1 MNART
6 LAIVAVVTLAA
17 LAAAIG
23 LNHTRKPATEL
34 RSEPL
39 VPGLKDEVNA
49 ISKLSLIGAGNAP
62 LVVLERKDA
71 GWVVAN
77 RDGYPADS
85 GKLRE
90 FVLKLA
96 DATVLEPKTASQDR
110 YPAIGVEDVAA
121 ADAKGVRVEIDGPKT
136 PVRLIVGTFNGAG
149 GGGTFVRRAD
159 EAQSFL
165 ASGTLTPEKNPT
177 EWLSRDLVDVPA
189 AQIAEVTIEKA
200 GKTLRVFKQ
209 DAAEENFRIADLPK
223 GREAS
228 SPAAANP
235 LASGLAGLR
244 IDGARPA
251 SAAAAPA
258 SAVKARYA
266 AFDGRVV
273 EVTAWQADGKHYAQ
287 FAASLD
293 EARADAHAEAAQA
306 QAKAAQPA
314 PADAAAAEGQ
324 PAADAERAAG
334 DSAAAAADA
343 APDRAARLAAVRTE
357 VEALQRRFAGWA
369 FEIPAHKYASFDK
382 SIDDLLKPADAKPA
396 KK

>member
-1 MNART
+1 MNGKT
-6 LAIVAVVTLAA
+6 LGIVAVVTLAA

-49 ISKLSLIGAGNAP
+49 ITKLSVIGAGDAP
-62 LVVLERKDA
+62 LVVLERKDG

-96 DATVLEPKTASQDR
+96 DATVLEPKTANADR
-110 YPAIGVEDVAA
+110 YPAIGVEDVGTAG
-121 ADAKGVRVEIDGPKT
+121 AKGVRVEIDGPKT

-177 EWLSRDLVDVPA
+177 EWLSRDLADIPA
-189 AQIAEVTIEKA
+189 AQIAEVTIDKA

-223 GREAS
+223 GREPS

-251 SAAAAPA
+251 SASAAPE
-258 SAVKARYA
+258 SALKARYA

-273 EVTAWQADGKHYAQ
+273 EVTAWPADGKHYAQ

-306 QAKAAQPA
+306 QAKPAQPTTPTDA
-314 PADAAAAEGQ
+314 PKPEGE
-324 PAADAERAAG
+324 PAADASSDAATP
-334 DSAAAAADA
+334 AAAAVA
-343 APDRAARLAAVRTE
+343 DRATRLAAVRSE
-357 VEALQRRFAGWA
+357 VEALQSRFSGWT

-382 SIDDLLKPADAKPA
+382 SIDDLLKPVDAKPA
-396 KK
+396 RK

>member
-1 MNART
+1 MNAKT
-6 LAIVAVVTLAA
+6 LGIVAVVTLAA

-49 ISKLSLIGAGNAP
+49 ITKLSVIGAGNAP

-96 DATVLEPKTASQDR
+96 DATVLEPKTANPDR
-110 YPAIGVEDVAA
+110 YPAIGVEDVGAA
-121 ADAKGVRVEIDGPKT
+121 GAKGVRVEIDGPKT

-177 EWLSRDLVDVPA
+177 EWLSRDLADVPA
-189 AQIAEVTIEKA
+189 AQIAEVTIDKA
-200 GKTLRVFKQ
+200 GKTLRVFKD

-223 GREAS
+223 GREPS

-251 SAAAAPA
+251 AAAAAPD
-258 SAVKARYA
+258 SALKARYV

-306 QAKAAQPA
+306 QAKPAQQ
-314 PADAAAAEGQ
+314 ADAAKPEGE
-324 PAADAERAAG
+324 PAADAKRAAG
-334 DSAAAAADA
+334 DAAAPAADA
-343 APDRAARLAAVRTE
+343 APDRAARLTAVRTE
-357 VEALQRRFAGWA
+357 VETLQRRFAGWT
-369 FEIPAHKYASFDK
+369 FELPAHKYASFDK

-396 KK
+396 RK

>member
-1 MNART
+1 MNAKT
-6 LAIVAVVTLAA
+6 LGIVAVVTLAA

-49 ISKLSLIGAGNAP
+49 ITKLSVIGAGNAP

-96 DATVLEPKTASQDR
+96 DATVLEPKTANPDR
-110 YPAIGVEDVAA
+110 YPAIGVEDVGAA
-121 ADAKGVRVEIDGPKT
+121 GAKGVRVEIDGPKT
-136 PVRLIVGTFNGAG
+136 PVRLIVGTFNGA

-177 EWLSRDLVDVPA
+177 EWLSRDLADVPA
-189 AQIAEVTIEKA
+189 AQIAEVTIDKA
-200 GKTLRVFKQ
+200 GKTLRVFKD

-223 GREAS
+223 GREPS

-251 SAAAAPA
+251 AAAAAPD
-258 SAVKARYA
+258 SALKARYV

-293 EARADAHAEAAQA
+293 EARADAQAEAAQA
-306 QAKAAQPA
+306 QAKPAQ
-314 PADAAAAEGQ
+314 PADAAKPEGE
-324 PAADAERAAG
+324 PAADAKRAAG
-334 DSAAAAADA
+334 DAATSAADA

-357 VEALQRRFAGWA
+357 VETLQRRFAGWT

-396 KK
+396 RK

>member
-1 MNART
+1 MNAKT
-6 LAIVAVVTLAA
+6 LGIVAVVTLAA

-49 ISKLSLIGAGNAP
+49 ITKLSVIGAGNAP
-62 LVVLERKDA
+62 LVVLERKDG

-96 DATVLEPKTASQDR
+96 DATVLEPKTASADR
-110 YPAIGVEDVAA
+110 YPAIGVEDVGAA
-121 ADAKGVRVEIDGPKT
+121 GAKGVRVEIDGPKT

-177 EWLSRDLVDVPA
+177 EWLSRDLADVPA
-189 AQIAEVTIEKA
+189 AQIAEVTIDKA

-223 GREAS
+223 GREPS

-244 IDGARPA
+244 IDGARPVA
-251 SAAAAPA
+251 AAAAPE
-258 SAVKARYA
+258 SAIKARYV

-273 EVTAWQADGKHYAQ
+273 DVTAWSADGKHYAQ

-293 EARADAHAEAAQA
+293 EARAQAHAEAAQA
-306 QAKAAQPA
+306 QVKPAQPA
-314 PADAAAAEGQ
+314 AAATPEGQ
-324 PAADAERAAG
+324 PAADAKTAG
-334 DSAAAAADA
+334 GDAAAPAADP
-343 APDRAARLAAVRTE
+343 APDRATRLAAVKAE
-357 VEALQRRFAGWA
+357 VETLQRRFAGWT
-369 FEIPAHKYASFDK
+369 FEIPAHKYASLDK
-382 SIDDLLKPADAKPA
+382 SIDDLLEPAAPKPARK
-396 KK
+396 

>member
-1 MNART
+1 MNAKT
-6 LAIVAVVTLAA
+6 LGIVAVVTLAA

-23 LNHTRKPATEL
+23 LNHTRKPASEL

-49 ISKLSLIGAGNAP
+49 ITKLSVIGAGNAP
-62 LVVLERKDA
+62 LVVLERKDG

-96 DATVLEPKTASQDR
+96 DATVLEPKTANPDR
-110 YPAIGVEDVAA
+110 YPAIGVEDVGAA
-121 ADAKGVRVEIDGPKT
+121 GAKGVRVEIDGPKT

-159 EAQSFL
+159 VAQSFL

-177 EWLSRDLVDVPA
+177 EWLSRDLADVPA
-189 AQIAEVTIEKA
+189 AQIAEVTIDKA
-200 GKTLRVFKQ
+200 GKTLRVFKD

-223 GREAS
+223 GREPS

-251 SAAAAPA
+251 AAAAAPD
-258 SAVKARYA
+258 SALKARYV

-293 EARADAHAEAAQA
+293 EARADAQAEAAQV
-306 QAKAAQPA
+306 QAKPAQ
-314 PADAAAAEGQ
+314 PADAAKPEGE
-324 PAADAERAAG
+324 PAADAKRAAG
-334 DSAAAAADA
+334 DAATSAADA

-357 VEALQRRFAGWA
+357 VETLQRRFAGWT

-396 KK
+396 RK